1 MKILKLL
8 EANAYF
14 KPVAGREDLEEY
26 ALIPILP
33 WKSSTILSFLIDKVI
48 E

>member
-8 EANAYF
+8 ETNAYF
-14 KPVAGREDLEEY
+14 NSVAGLKDLGGCE
-26 ALIPILP
+26 LIPLLP
-33 WKSSTILSFLIDKVI
+33 WKPPTILSFLIDKVI

>member
-8 EANAYF
+8 EANVYF
-14 KPVAGREDLEEY
+14 KPVAGRKYLEEY

-33 WKSSTILSFLIDKVI
+33 WK
-48 E
+48 